1 MNPTLRHL
9 HDLPD
14 LLGFAAA
21 GLVLLTFYVRSGS
34 AMRAAAIASNLLFIA
49 YAGTQGLLPVLVLHA
64 LLLPLNVWRLCEL
77 ATAVRRGKHSVERRP
92 RAMRQK
98 RARRVLRPAARR
110 VRPLSQ
116 RPQPLQPPPPR

>member
-1 MNPTLRHL
+1 MPLTE
-9 HDLPD
+9 
-14 LLGFAAA
+14 LLGYAAA
-21 GLVLLTFYVRSGS
+21 ALVLATFSMRSI
-34 AMRAAAIASNLLFIA
+34 AALRSVAIASNLLFIT
-49 YAGTQGLLPVLVLHA
+49 YASAQGLLPVLMLHA

-77 ATAVRRGKHSVERRP
+77 ASAAGRDRHSVKTWP

-116 RPQPLQPPPPR
+116 RPQPLQPPPPQ

>member
-1 MNPTLRHL
+1 MPLTE
-9 HDLPD
+9 
-14 LLGFAAA
+14 LLGYAAA
-21 GLVLLTFYVRSGS
+21 ALVLATFSMRSI
-34 AMRAAAIASNLLFIA
+34 AALRSVAITSNLLFIA

-116 RPQPLQPPPPR
+116 RPPQPQPPPPR